1 MNGSDSKNG
10 EWEFTG
16 WHMLFIMLAFFGVI
30 IAVNVTMAVLA
41 GHSWTGLVV
50 KNSYVASQHFNED
63 LVEAR
68 RQAARGWT
76 SKLVYGEQHFACALK
91 DRNGEPVVLDDLKVS
106 VGRPASEGQDRT
118 VALRHV
124 GEGRYRGDV
133 ALEPGIWMVRIT
145 GGAGENAYRRDSR
158 IKVPASAVKAEAR

>member
-1 MNGSDSKNG
+1 MSSSDSKNG

-16 WHMLFIMLAFFGVI
+16 WHMLLSMLAFFGVI
-30 IAVNVTMAVLA
+30 ISVNVTMAVLA

-63 LVEAR
+63 LAEAR

-76 SKLVYGEQHFACALK
+76 SKLVYGEQQFAFTLK
-91 DRNGEPVVLDDLKVS
+91 DRDGQPVVLDDLKVS
-106 VGRPASEGQDRT
+106 VGRPASEMQDRT

-124 GEGRYRGDV
+124 GDGGYRGDV
-133 ALEPGIWMVRIT
+133 ALGPGIWMVRIT
-145 GGAGENAYRRDSR
+145 GGVGEHAYRRDRR
-158 IKVPASAVKAEAR
+158 IEVRSPAVKAEAR

>member
-16 WHMLFIMLAFFGVI
+16 WHMLVIMLAFFGVI

-41 GHSWTGLVV
+41 GRSWTGLVV
-50 KNSYVASQHFNED
+50 KNSYVASQRFNED
-63 LVEAR
+63 LAEAR

-76 SKLVYGEQHFACALK
+76 SQLDYRDAHFAFALK
-91 DRNGEPVVLDDLKVS
+91 DRRGQPVVLDDLMVA
-106 VGRPASEGQDRT
+106 VGRPASEAQDQT

-124 GEGRYRGDV
+124 GGGRYRGDV
-133 ALEPGIWMVRIT
+133 VLEPGIWMLRIT
-145 GGAGENAYRRDSR
+145 GGAAENAYRRDSR
-158 IKVPASAVKAEAR
+158 IEVHRPAMKAEVR